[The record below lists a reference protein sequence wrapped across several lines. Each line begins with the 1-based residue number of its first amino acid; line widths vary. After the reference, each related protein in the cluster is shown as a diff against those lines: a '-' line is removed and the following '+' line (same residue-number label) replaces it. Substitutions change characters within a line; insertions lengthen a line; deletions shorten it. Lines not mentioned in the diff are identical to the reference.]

1 MIFTAPAGFKA
12 AKPGD
17 ILKTRKSPNKPSS
30 LYAPVEVQNSWQLL
44 VRSEDSFGNPN
55 AFVTTI
61 IQPKNADPSKVVSYQ
76 NWEDASNINCSPSYG
91 LQLGAPLSTIL
102 TQLDMTF
109 IVPPLKSGYYVVL
122 PDYEGPKSTFG
133 VGRQSGKATLDSI
146 KAVLKTKD
154 FSGINDDAK
163 VVLWGIL
170 EDRLPV
176 VGLQFCNQNMPQN

>member
-1 MIFTAPAGFKA
+1 MRDLILFLSLLQTIFASLFSLKPPSQDDFYKAPAGFKA

-133 VGRQSGKATLDSI
+133 VGRQSGKATLIPS
-146 KAVLKTKD
+146 KL
-154 FSGINDDAK
+154 S
-163 VVLWGIL
+163 
-170 EDRLPV
+170 
-176 VGLQFCNQNMPQN
+176 